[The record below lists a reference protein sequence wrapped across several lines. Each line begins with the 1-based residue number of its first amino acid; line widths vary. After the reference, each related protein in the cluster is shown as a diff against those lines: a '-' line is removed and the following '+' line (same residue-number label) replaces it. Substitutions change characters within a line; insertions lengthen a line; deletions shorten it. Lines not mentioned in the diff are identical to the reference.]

1 MKRVVIIFLSII
13 AALSVCASKMDS
25 LQWRVGMEVSPAYVI
40 PTNSSLKGDNLY
52 GDKVYCSFAGSLR
65 GDFSF
70 NPNSCEGRL
79 YQGLY
84 QGIGVDLRTFFR
96 HRFLGEPVSLYV
108 YQGAPFKHFSN
119 RLWLGYE
126 WRFGAAMGWGDR
138 TGDLGLGY
146 TNGAIST
153 RVTAHMSAGIKLHY
167 ALDPHWHLS
176 LGVDVTHFSNGNT
189 SFPNSGINTA
199 GISIGAAYV
208 INPQPKAEDPGDAM
222 KEEADKG
229 RWMWDVMAYGA
240 WRKRHVVLDDTE
252 MLIKGNYAV
261 AGLQFTPMRK
271 INRWFSTGVA
281 LDMKYDRSS
290 GLVPYWKGGYYME
303 AEFDK
308 PPFGKQLSVGLAA
321 MAEFTMPFFSVSAGI
336 GYNMLNPKEE
346 KRFFQML
353 AVKAFLTRNVY
364 LNVGYRLGDF
374 KDPQNLMLG
383 IGLRIPASAR

>member
-1 MKRVVIIFLSII
+1 MKKFVIVFIGILTAFVANASRV
-13 AALSVCASKMDS
+13 DS
-25 LQWRVGMEVSPAYVI
+25 LQWRVGIELSPAYVI

-52 GDKVYCSFAGSLR
+52 GDRVKFSFAGSLR

-70 NPNSCEGRL
+70 SPYSREGRL
-79 YQGLY
+79 YKGLY

-96 HRFLGEPVSLYV
+96 QRFLGTPVSLYV
-108 YQGAPFKHFSN
+108 YQGMPFKHFGS

-126 WRFGAAMGWGDR
+126 WRFGAAMGWSDR

-153 RVTAHMSAGIKLHY
+153 RVTAHMGVGLKLNY
-167 ALDPHWHLS
+167 ALTSHWHLN
-176 LGVDVTHFSNGNT
+176 LGLDVTHFSNGNT

-208 INPQPKAEDPGDAM
+208 INPKPNPEDPDEEM
-222 KEEADKG
+222 EEEADKG
-229 RWMWDVMAYGA
+229 RWLWDIMTYGA
-240 WRKRHVVLDDTE
+240 WRKRHVVIEGTE
-252 MLIKGNYAV
+252 MLIKGSYAV

-281 LDMKYDRSS
+281 LDMKYDRSA
-290 GLVPYWKGGYYME
+290 GLVPYWKGGYYAE
-303 AEFDK
+303 AEFDC
-308 PPFGKQLSVGLAA
+308 PPFWKQLSVGLAA
-321 MAEFTMPFFSVSAGI
+321 MAEFTMPVFSVSAGI
-336 GYNMLNPKEE
+336 GYSILNPIEE

-383 IGLRIPASAR
+383 IGVRL